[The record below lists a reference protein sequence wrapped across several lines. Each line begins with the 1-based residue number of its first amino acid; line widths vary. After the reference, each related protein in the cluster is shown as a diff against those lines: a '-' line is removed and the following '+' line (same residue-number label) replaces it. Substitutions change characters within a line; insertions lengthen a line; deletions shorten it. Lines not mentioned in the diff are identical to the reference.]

1 MAPLRDLM
9 SIMTEFPSTL
19 LFVYLTAIELLVLF
33 LCIMRGEGAERHC
46 AINETHYER
55 EEMFLMLMKAIEER
69 AEEIVTNNRKVFYL
83 EVVSLS
89 DYDEVFFEVSIS

>member
-19 LFVYLTAIELLVLF
+19 LFVYLPAIEFLVF
-33 LCIMRGEGAERHC
+33 AVYNAEGAERHC
-46 AINETHYER
+46 AINETHYLR
-55 EEMFLMLMKAIEER
+55 AEMFLMLMKAIEEKF
-69 AEEIVTNNRKVFYL
+69 EDHKVFYL

>member
-9 SIMTEFPSTL
+9 SIMTEFPEYSVVCVSPGNQITG
-19 LFVYLTAIELLVLF
+19 FIAVYNA
-33 LCIMRGEGAERHC
+33 EGAERHC
-46 AINETHYER
+46 AINETHYLR
-55 EEMFLMLMKAIEER
+55 AEMFLMLMKAIEER
-69 AEEIVTNNRKVFYL
+69 VEDHKVFYL

>member
-9 SIMTEFPSTL
+9 SIMTEFPEYSLVCVSPGNRITS
-19 LFVYLTAIELLVLF
+19 FIAVYNA
-33 LCIMRGEGAERHC
+33 GEGAERHC
-46 AINETHYER
+46 AINETHYLR

-69 AEEIVTNNRKVFYL
+69 AEDRKVFYL